1 MVNPLLGTL
10 YLAPA
15 EEAINS
21 LIKDDPHLADLIE
34 QFSNKS
40 LEVETYQPVI
50 KFIVQFERGRI
61 RLSSLDGPALG
72 LSPDANVR
80 APVSVLVS
88 MLASDSGSRGLVN
101 PEVEVSGDIELIQ
114 ALLRALQRADIQWR
128 DILAA
133 TLGDSLS
140 GQLMT
145 LFKTGKDWVR
155 QSDSRFRRNM
165 EDYLKE
171 EIRFVPSHHAA
182 AKLAEQLHG
191 LRLQLD
197 RITARAQELDK
208 RANKIISD

>member
-40 LEVETYQPVI
+40 LEVETYHPVI
-50 KFIVQFERGRI
+50 RFIVQFEVGRI
-61 RLSSLDGPALG
+61 RLRSQDGPALG
-72 LSPDANVR
+72 LRPDAKVR

-88 MLASDSGSRGLVN
+88 MLASDASSRGLVD
-101 PEVEVSGDIELIQ
+101 PELEVSGDIELIQ
-114 ALLRALQRADIQWR
+114 ALLRALQQADIQWR
-128 DILAA
+128 DLLAA

-140 GQLMT
+140 GQLLT
-145 LFKTGKDWVR
+145 LFRAGKDWVR
-155 QSDSRFRRNM
+155 QTDSRFRRNI

-171 EIRFVPSHHAA
+171 EIRHVPSQHAA
-182 AKLAEQLHG
+182 AKLAEQLHD

-208 RANKIISD
+208 RASKLISD